1 MKKLLALLLALM
13 LTMTCFAG
21 CSSKDGEISDDTS
34 DSVSDSV
41 SDTELGDVVIDGPA
55 AGVDDGANGGS
66 NFVSDVVISESDPDA
81 QTNDVAT
88 ADIAAA
94 IKELMGENY
103 LPSEAL
109 DNEYLENTYG
119 VKAEW
124 IDNYYA
130 EIPMISFHIDTLI
143 AIKAAE
149 GQADN
154 VETALNDYLAYTI
167 ENSRQYPVNIPKI
180 NASRVY
186 RLGDYVFYIM
196 LGSAPDEYMD
206 DENASYNYC
215 VQSNQNVVDK
225 INELLV
231 K

>member
-1 MKKLLALLLALM
+1 M
-13 LTMTCFAG
+13 LTMTSFAG
-21 CSSKDGEISDDTS
+21 CSAKDGEISDDTS
-34 DSVSDSV
+34 DLVSESV
-41 SDTELGDVVIDGPA
+41 SDTESDVLGDVVIDGPA
-55 AGVDDGANGGS
+55 AGFEDGANDGS
-66 NFVSDVVISESDPDA
+66 SFVSDVIISESDPDA

-149 GQADN
+149 DQADN

-225 INELLV
+225 INELLI